1 MKQFIKFVLT
11 MIIILITIGLVLTS
25 CSKTPTS
32 SLIEQHVQLV
42 NDTIDYAQNNMSDDA
57 DTKMLINSL
66 KTCKTGL
73 LSAEQTYKGE
83 ISTCKSERDYWRLA
97 SIVMFVLLCGI
108 VFAKI
113 KRKFL

>member
-11 MIIILITIGLVLTS
+11 MIIILMTIGLVLTS

-42 NDTIDYAQNNMSDDA
+42 DDTIDYAQNNMSDDA

-97 SIVMFVLLCGI
+97 TFGLATLLVLGI
-108 VFAKI
+108 FAKI
-113 KRKFL
+113 KRII